1 MKKFKIEVEEILQN
15 VYEVEADSLEEAI
28 SIIHEKYKK
37 CEIELVAEDLKEV
50 NFREYKEKEND

>member
-15 VYEVEADSLEEAI
+15 VYEVEANSLEEAI
-28 SIIHEKYKK
+28 SIVHEKYKN

-50 NFREYKEKEND
+50 NFREFK